1 MAMHLKIFW
10 KMMIVCTLLIGT
22 GMPSWAQ
29 VQGTEEPAFYG
40 KDKERILAREERA
53 RRSRTIQAV
62 ARVYREMV
70 AAYKANRILH
80 AEAMSQELDMLLD
93 DPVLPGAF
101 SERMRT
107 KQENF
112 LARVY
117 GESGRIKMDVPTDDI
132 SAEEILK
139 IRQEAGIK
147 NDAVERAVPQ
157 VKTQVK
163 AVVKEQDQVKI
174 QPRDG
179 VNDRAQEK
187 AQRVQER
194 VQRNAARR
202 QERAALKEERRRKKI
217 ALRQEKEKQRL
228 ARAAEQA
235 EKKSAATDRAGQLK
249 QPSVPPEA
257 RDAIGR
263 SAALRAAALDLKQ
276 EEADHYVNLYQEEM
290 QREREALQAAF
301 AEKIEGLY
309 RDGVEFYE
317 RRAYQF
323 AYDVF
328 LELEKLSPDYQ
339 ETRRYLSELDHR
351 FRIEASAH
359 SQRDQAIEDSLDVLS
374 GTQEEEG
381 GQ

>member
-132 SAEEILK
+132 STEEILK

-202 QERAALKEERRRKKI
+202 QEKMALREERRQKKI

-235 EKKSAATDRAGQLK
+235 GKKSSADQLNG
-249 QPSVPPEA
+249 PAVPPEA

-276 EEADHYVNLYQEEM
+276 EEADRYVTLYREEM

>member
-1 MAMHLKIFW
+1 MRLKIFW
-10 KMMIVCTLLIGT
+10 KMMIVCALLMGT
-22 GMPSWAQ
+22 AMPLRAQ

-93 DPVLPGAF
+93 DPVLPGVF

-147 NDAVERAVPQ
+147 NDAVESAVPQ

-163 AVVKEQDQVKI
+163 AVVKEQDHVKI

-202 QERAALKEERRRKKI
+202 QERAALKEERSRKKI

-249 QPSVPPEA
+249 PPSVPPEA

-276 EEADHYVNLYQEEM
+276 EEADRYVNLYREEM

-351 FRIEASAH
+351 FRIEASEH